1 MPNVVFAPAIQR
13 HQRCPPQRV
22 VAATVADALDA
33 AFSGNPALRDYI
45 LDDQARLRR
54 HVAVFVDGR
63 LLRDRQ
69 RLDDGVADSAEI
81 YVAQALSGG

>member
-1 MPNVVFAPAIQR
+1 MPNIVFAPAIQR
-13 HQRCPPQRV
+13 HQPCPPQH
-22 VAATVADALDA
+22 VAASTVIDALNA

-45 LDDQARLRR
+45 LDDQGRVRR

-63 LLRDRQ
+63 LVRGRQ
-69 RLDDGVADSAEI
+69 QFGNDVADDAQI